1 MKRTKGQKNKKLIV
15 GANDTLAVYKQLVRI
30 PPTIGFR
37 GCFRRSPAVIWQQ
50 LINFSFGYLS
60 VDFCISHCE
69 RNGYMLAGIQ
79 SPSSC
84 GCENI
89 SPSLHLHDGV
99 DPAHCMLVCVDK
111 QSCGGPGYVS
121 VYRTKSLRHICSS
134 SESTPQDAISQNV
147 KESPAYLLGV
157 KGSGTSWISTLIRS
171 SIGLDDRT
179 KESITLFNHQILQAT
194 HELDSMVLVD
204 PKTKVVVLLRNPYAT
219 FLSMFRRKIE
229 AENNMDT
236 HHTYLDSKILGDYG
250 WEMFVSEIMRSWDVQ
265 YKFWISNV
273 KRENS
278 MIIYYED
285 FLVNPVGQI
294 SRMLRFLQ
302 VKFNSQRLLC
312 TLENYVRKYNPD
324 VSTFLPYSRNDT
336 ARIQNLVDSV
346 SLEITRRNF
355 MPMPLYTFENRT
367 SRLEQS
373 KNPKHKAYYNGQKKD
388 L

>member
-1 MKRTKGQKNKKLIV
+1 M
-15 GANDTLAVYKQLVRI
+15 
-30 PPTIGFR
+30 
-37 GCFRRSPAVIWQQ
+37 
-50 LINFSFGYLS
+50 
-60 VDFCISHCE
+60 
-69 RNGYMLAGIQ
+69 
-79 SPSSC
+79 
-84 GCENI
+84 
-89 SPSLHLHDGV
+89 
-99 DPAHCMLVCVDK
+99 
-111 QSCGGPGYVS
+111 
-121 VYRTKSLRHICSS
+121 
-134 SESTPQDAISQNV
+134 

-204 PKTKVVVLLRNPYAT
+204 PRTKVVVLLRNPYAT

-250 WEMFVSEIMRSWDVQ
+250 WEMFVCEIMRSWDVQ

-294 SRMLRFLQ
+294 SR
-302 VKFNSQRLLC
+302 
-312 TLENYVRKYNPD
+312 
-324 VSTFLPYSRNDT
+324 
-336 ARIQNLVDSV
+336 
-346 SLEITRRNF
+346 
-355 MPMPLYTFENRT
+355 
-367 SRLEQS
+367 
-373 KNPKHKAYYNGQKKD
+373 
-388 L
+388 